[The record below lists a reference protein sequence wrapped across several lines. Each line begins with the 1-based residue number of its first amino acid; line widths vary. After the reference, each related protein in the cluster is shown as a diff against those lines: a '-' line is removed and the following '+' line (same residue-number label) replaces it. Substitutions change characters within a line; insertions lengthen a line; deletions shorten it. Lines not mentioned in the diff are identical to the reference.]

1 MPLRGVGLPGLDRRS
16 GGTAP
21 PTPRRWRFFAAVAVG
36 LLTLLAAFGLSRLK
50 IDDDLRSLLRDA
62 DADFRLVDEVAARF
76 GAPDRD
82 CIIRAT
88 ARSGDLFD
96 GPSLAALRSLANSLA
111 TIDGVEQVRSMFDI
125 RRQGIAGAMLP
136 VIPHV
141 EGELAAT
148 EAEAAEARALDHPL
162 IHGHLLSSDGASV
175 LIIARLDAAA
185 DKPPRL
191 GEVVTRIEDL
201 LADHNADRGNGV
213 LKLALTG
220 MPALREQAS
229 LALRRDML
237 FFNSLGLG
245 LAVVLS
251 AVVARS
257 LRSTIVACVPPF
269 VGAVWAM
276 GIVGLC
282 GVPVN
287 LLTSV
292 VPSLALVVGTCDSI
306 HFIEDMRRSA
316 RRGVAGAAA
325 SSGAIRRV
333 GAACGLTS
341 LVTAIG
347 FASLTAARIDAVRIF
362 GLAAAAGAVASFLAV
377 TLLTPL
383 LASTPVFS
391 GMGLGRSSRLAGRF
405 ANALTAFSVQY
416 PRSIAAVGCAA
427 TLLLAVSAIGLDA
440 DNRVIDSLPREAAAS
455 QTLTHV
461 DHEFG
466 GAMGVDVVVR
476 WPEGLGWLD
485 TGVLESLEDVHGV
498 LNQSGGI
505 TRAISL
511 ATVAET
517 LPERTRRR
525 FDIAEF
531 RDLVDEENR
540 MAIVRARVGDLGSR
554 KLESI
559 YDRIDS
565 GLATLAASRPGW
577 TFELTGMSVV
587 SARNIRQLVHDLG
600 SSLLLEVA
608 VIGGILAVA
617 FRSPLVGIVSLI
629 PNVFPLAV
637 IGALLMALGKSLDP
651 ATVIVFNV
659 CLGLAVDDTVHV
671 LSALQR
677 QRREGLSI
685 ATAVRRAVAETGN
698 AVVLGGV
705 VLAIGFAAVTVSS
718 VPALSRFGMLACA
731 AVAAATVAE
740 LVFLPALLIVTDAFV
755 RRRPA
760 TRHDGIFGSNPLPWP
775 ALGSDH
781 PPAGKL
787 AG

>member
-1 MPLRGVGLPGLDRRS
+1 
-16 GGTAP
+16 
-21 PTPRRWRFFAAVAVG
+21 VA
-36 LLTLLAAFGLSRLK
+36 S
-50 IDDDLRSLLRDA
+50 
-62 DADFRLVDEVAARF
+62 RF
-76 GAPDRD
+76 GSPDRD

-96 GPSLAALRSLANSLA
+96 GPSLAALREVADRLALV
-111 TIDGVEQVRSMFDI
+111 DGVEQVRSMFDI
-125 RRQGIAGAMLP
+125 RRRGVSGGLLP

-141 EGELAAT
+141 DGELAPA
-148 EAEAAEARALDHPL
+148 EAEAAKSRAIAHPL
-162 IHGHLLSSDGASV
+162 IQGHLLAPDASSGLLIAHLSESSDRPPQLGAAV
-175 LIIARLDAAA
+175 A
-185 DKPPRL
+185 
-191 GEVVTRIEDL
+191 RIEKL
-201 LADHNADRGNGV
+201 LAEHDADLGNGV

-220 MPALREQAS
+220 LPALREQAAQ
-229 LALRRDML
+229 ALRRDML

-276 GIVGLC
+276 GIVGLF

-316 RRGVAGAAA
+316 RRGVAGSAA
-325 SSGAIRRV
+325 STGAIRRV

-347 FASLTAARIDAVRIF
+347 FASLAAARIDAVRIF
-362 GLAAAAGAVASFLAV
+362 GLAAAAAAVASFLAV
-377 TLLTPL
+377 TLITPL
-383 LASTPVFS
+383 LASTPAFS
-391 GMGLGRSSRLAGRF
+391 GMRLGRSSRLAGRL
-405 ANALTAFSVQY
+405 ANLLTAFSVRHA
-416 PRSIAAVGCAA
+416 PAIAALGCAA
-427 TLLLAVSAIGLDA
+427 TLLLAVVATGLDA
-440 DNRVIDSLPREAAAS
+440 DNRVVDSLPRGAS
-455 QTLTHV
+455 ASRTLASV
-461 DHEFG
+461 DRDFG
-466 GAMGVDVVVR
+466 GVMGVDVVIR
-476 WPEGLGWLD
+476 WPEGFGWLD
-485 TGVLESLEDVHGV
+485 APVLEALGKVHDV
-498 LNQSGGI
+498 LAQSGGI
-505 TRAISL
+505 KRAISL
-511 ATVAET
+511 AEVVGT
-517 LPERTRRR
+517 LPERARQRL
-525 FDIAEF
+525 DPAEF
-531 RDLVDEENR
+531 RDLVDEEGR
-540 MAIVRARVGDLGSR
+540 MTIVRARVSDLGSR
-554 KLESI
+554 TLEGV
-559 YDRIDS
+559 YDRIDT
-565 GLATLAASRPGW
+565 GLAAIAADHPGW
-577 TFELTGMSVV
+577 TFELAGMSVV
-587 SARNIRQLVHDLG
+587 SARNIRQLVRDLG
-600 SSLLLEVA
+600 SSLLIEVA

-617 FRSPLVGIVSLI
+617 FRSPLAGIVSLI

-637 IGALLMALGKSLDP
+637 IGALLVALGKSLDP

-685 ATAVRRAVAETGN
+685 ASAVRRAVAETGN
-698 AVVLGGV
+698 AVVLGGL

-740 LVFLPALLIVTDAFV
+740 LVFLPALLVVTDAFV
-755 RRRPA
+755 RRRP
-760 TRHDGIFGSNPLPWP
+760 TVRRDGIFGTEPLPWP
-775 ALGSDH
+775 VVGTDRAA
-781 PPAGKL
+781 AGKL